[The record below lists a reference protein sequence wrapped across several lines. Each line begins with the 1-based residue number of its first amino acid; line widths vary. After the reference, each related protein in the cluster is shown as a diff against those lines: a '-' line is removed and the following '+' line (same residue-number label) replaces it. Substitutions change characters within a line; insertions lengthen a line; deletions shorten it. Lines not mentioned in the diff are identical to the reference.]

1 VPGPEPERDSSG
13 ATAPEPIEAV
23 VRVGELS
30 GEARVDIPAGSAREC
45 KAEATDARP
54 PASSVEGAAH
64 ASDTPDDAS
73 AAPSAGM
80 GAMEGLDTAIAGAA
94 VKPDVAMPTA
104 EGPASDM
111 IDGAMKEGLEA
122 AVADTAAKPDAAV
135 PSAASPV
142 PQQPP
147 VGMLLANRRANLG
160 CESGCPAHLLR
171 RRDSWPGRPL
181 IGCAG

>member
-1 VPGPEPERDSSG
+1 VPEWVPVPVPERDSSV
-13 ATAPEPIEAV
+13 ATPPEPTEAV

-30 GEARVDIPAGSAREC
+30 GEARVDIPAGSSREC

-64 ASDTPDDAS
+64 ASDTSDGAS

-80 GAMEGLDTAIAGAA
+80 GWMEDLETAIAGAA

-104 EGPASDM
+104 EGPVSDM
-111 IDGAMKEGLEA
+111 MDGAMKEGLEV

-147 VGMLLANRRANLG
+147 MGMRPTGGRTCVVRVGVGPFIVQR
-160 CESGCPAHLLR
+160 
-171 RRDSWPGRPL
+171 
-181 IGCAG
+181 